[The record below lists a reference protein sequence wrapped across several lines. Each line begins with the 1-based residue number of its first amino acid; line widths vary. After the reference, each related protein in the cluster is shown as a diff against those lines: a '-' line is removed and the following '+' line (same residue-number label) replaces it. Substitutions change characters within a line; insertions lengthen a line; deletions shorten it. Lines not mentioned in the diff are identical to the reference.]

1 MFFAIAN
8 VVVASAQAVFSVEE
22 ISRTDYI
29 KAEKECSR
37 YNYLPELK
45 LYGFVIPDN
54 PFDDSVWWFDAESGR
69 YIGHSAFPTSIKC
82 ISENKSTAIS
92 QERKGWNYTVVGFE

>member
-37 YNYLPELK
+37 YN
-45 LYGFVIPDN
+45 VIPADSISDN
-54 PFDDSVWWFDAESGR
+54 EIVNLVLKESQSKFDQLDSATRQES
-69 YIGHSAFPTSIKC
+69 Y
-82 ISENKSTAIS
+82 
-92 QERKGWNYTVVGFE
+92 